1 MQQAARARLIT
12 DRDELCRGSLR
23 TLASFSRVTL
33 QTAQQP
39 KMLRP
44 YCKMFY

>member
-12 DRDELCRGSLR
+12 DRDELCRGSLEAI
-23 TLASFSRVTL
+23 ASFSRVTL
-33 QTAQQP
+33 QTAQHS

-44 YCKMFY
+44 HCKMFY